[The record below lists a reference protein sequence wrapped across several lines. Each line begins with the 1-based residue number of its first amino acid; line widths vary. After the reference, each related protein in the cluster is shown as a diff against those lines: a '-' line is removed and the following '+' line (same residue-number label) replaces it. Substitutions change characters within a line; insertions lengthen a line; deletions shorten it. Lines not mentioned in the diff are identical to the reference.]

1 VGGGNLLK
9 LLLILSS
16 VGYAQASTSI
26 KMPWGERALID
37 IRPTIT
43 EKTLTNNSD
52 VTATGNLGHE
62 LAWMILE
69 SVDDPDEVKDG
80 KSEFEQDIEHH
91 GGDYSGAVSLL
102 NQTRFDNVSTYE
114 SYGNLTLKNVTVNGG
129 IVDLESGFG
138 VDNLTITGTATADSG
153 LLQIGTRHSDAVR
166 GHTTVNGRVTFK
178 GIATGELAGDV
189 TLKNGVLIDEYAG
202 VDIGRNSS
210 IKGDITIKSKGI
222 RSNTDAFSDLEK
234 QYGIWGLSIE
244 DFLKK
249 EPAYQAGINIG
260 HGSSTI
266 DGNVYINGGSLG
278 VVDFADSS
286 SSDEPAPELT
296 VNQDVSVTNAGEIK
310 VLGTKDTQGHEYHAK
325 LTIEKNLNVS
335 DKDSL
340 VTVGSVKDAT
350 TQGELVVNGTTTVKN
365 DGKIIVGQNGI
376 ATFNGETILDGAKS
390 LESNGN
396 GTINLNGKTTINKL
410 ALSDTTTDYTIK
422 EADVTKADLAVNNL
436 TVGNGSFKNSKIVAK
451 GKTTVN
457 GTTKLDPSTLTT
469 SSLLFKEKGKL
480 AILTGSATYV
490 GDSTTGTVAE
500 GSALLAL
507 ASGISLG
514 NTNAIY
520 VSGTEDNDSVKDD
533 AITANSVTLK
543 KGATLSLHDGAF
555 SDGAAITFADG
566 NGTFT
571 VEDGA
576 KIVLEGKM
584 SSTGEKTV
592 VTGAADNGFDLYTD
606 KWSDYL
612 STSSILYKINNVTTE
627 HGKYVVDIGMSAT
640 GLAALSSGISSDL
653 SNALINNGGFSEADT
668 SLNNGYGFISQLV
681 NHTLGGGSSD
691 EVRKFRDEANSFTGF
706 IFGGVPLLNIQ
717 VAQIAHDNVEQR
729 NGFSTSAGS
738 TIGNVQGNKVTVWT
752 MPFYKGSKSD
762 SFKIEGS
769 EYGLKSKIYGLSLG
783 ADFEVANGFRLGFDG
798 IIGHATT
805 DSRGDLDPSD
815 DSASF
820 WGLGAY
826 GTYDHENLRVLADIG
841 YTSMNTDTNLH
852 TSYGTIYADD
862 TGSYTFTTGINA
874 KYKFNLS
881 YVDVTPH
888 VGIRYNHAKIDS
900 YKANRSSS
908 VLLSGDS
915 ISQNYFQFPMGVELS
930 KQFTAGAW
938 ELKPVF
944 DVSAVFTAGDKDLD
958 ADAVMTG
965 FNENYGKVSTNAE
978 VLDPV
983 SFRGSL
989 GFDAKYGALG
999 LGVGYSF
1006 TGSKNVKDHVFAAG
1020 VNYAF

>member
-1 VGGGNLLK
+1 
-9 LLLILSS
+9 
-16 VGYAQASTSI
+16 
-26 KMPWGERALID
+26 MPWGERPFID
-37 IRPTIT
+37 PDITPTIT

-52 VTATGNLGHE
+52 VTATGNLGGDT
-62 LAWMILE
+62 AWMILE
-69 SVDDPDEVKDG
+69 ALDEQEDG
-80 KSEFEQDIEHH
+80 KSELEADVNSD
-91 GGDYSGAVSLL
+91 GGDYSRAVSLL
-102 NQTRFDNVSTYE
+102 NQANFENVST
-114 SYGNLTLKNVTVNGG
+114 SGLSGNLTLKNVSVNGG
-129 IVDLESGFG
+129 MVNLRKGHGIE
-138 VDNLTITGTATADSG
+138 NLTITGTATADSG
-153 LLQIGTRHSDAVR
+153 FLGIDGGD
-166 GHTTVNGRVTFK
+166 GHTTVKGPVTYRR
-178 GIATGELAGDV
+178 ISNGELDGDV
-189 TLKNGVLIDEYAG
+189 TFENGVLIDGHAS
-202 VDIGRNSS
+202 VDLSRNSS
-210 IKGDITIKSKGI
+210 IKGNITIKSKG
-222 RSNTDAFSDLEK
+222 SNSSPDAFSDLEK
-234 QYGIWGLSIE
+234 QYGVWGVSIE
-244 DFLKK
+244 DALKM
-249 EPAYQAGINIG
+249 ENTDGGLNVDT
-260 HGSSTI
+260 GSSTI
-266 DGNVYINGGSLG
+266 DGDVNINGGSLSI
-278 VVDFADSS
+278 DH
-286 SSDEPAPELT
+286 SSDYGSGEKAKSELT
-296 VNQDVSVTNAGEIK
+296 VEQNVSVTNAGEIR
-310 VLGTKDTQGHEYHAK
+310 VRGTKDRNGNGIDAK
-325 LTIEKNLNVS
+325 LTIEKNLTVS
-335 DKDSL
+335 DKNSL
-340 VTVGSVKDAT
+340 VTVGSRNIES
-350 TQGELVVNGTTTVKN
+350 QGELIVNGTTTVKD

-376 ATFNGETILDGAKS
+376 ATFNGEAILDGTNS
-390 LESNGN
+390 LVTNGN

-410 ALSDTTTDYTIK
+410 TLSDTTTDYTIK

-436 TVGNGSFKNSKIVAK
+436 TVGNGSFKNSKIVAN

-469 SSLLFKEKGKL
+469 SSLLFDKKGKL

-490 GDSTTGTVAE
+490 GDSSSFASTGTGTVAE

-555 SDGAAITFADG
+555 SHGAAITFADG

-592 VTGAADNGFDLYTD
+592 VTGAADNGFHLYTD
-606 KWSDYL
+606 TWSNYL

-627 HGKYVVDIGMSAT
+627 HGKYVVDIGMSPA
-640 GLAALSSGISSDL
+640 GLAALSSGISSGL

-681 NHTLGGGSSD
+681 NHTLGSGSSD

-826 GTYDHENLRVLADIG
+826 GTYDHGNLRVLADIG
-841 YTSMNTDTNLH
+841 YTAMNTDTNLH

-862 TGSYTFTTGINA
+862 TGSYTFTAGINA

-900 YKANRSSS
+900 YKANRSGS